1 MVFESSN
8 TLLLILRIGVF
19 GTFFGHGWLAANG
32 NRSWLPYL
40 KTAGVPQ
47 SAAIPLMRLIGIVDI
62 IAAIL
67 VLIDNAD
74 ELVILW
80 CALWAFATALVRP
93 FSGESIWAFVERAG
107 NWATPLALLYLKST
121 SETAFLS
128 LCRSGV
134 VVFVAGFVAT
144 VGFRWFAKQ

>member
-1 MVFESSN
+1 MLFEASS

-40 KTAGVPQ
+40 QTAGVPQ
-47 SAAIPLMRLIGIVDI
+47 SAAIPLMRLIGIIDI

-67 VLIDNAD
+67 VLIDNAH
-74 ELVILW
+74 EFIILW

-121 SETAFLS
+121 SEAAFVTHCQL
-128 LCRSGV
+128 GA

-144 VGFRWFAKQ
+144 VGLRWFSKQ